1 MGLNFEKWHG
11 NGNDFIIINSI
22 EDELKITRNKIIK
35 ISDRN
40 IGIGFDQLI
49 KIDLPTKPNQDFF
62 IRFFNADGSEA
73 GMCLNGIR
81 CAAKYIWNNSFAP
94 IGTVNF
100 QTKTKN
106 IVCEPKARKM
116 IQVHIEPPDKI
127 EHKSLYNKLKN
138 KGVNNFFISNI
149 GNNHLCIK
157 MKSIK
162 KINLNEIYKN
172 LEGVIRELDINLSI
186 FKKDGSSIDI
196 RTYENGV
203 GETLSCGSAALC
215 VASYFLKDKLLK
227 IRSIGGELVFKK
239 NKNGILMAGPA
250 SFIYRGNVSD

>member
-22 EDELKITRNKIIK
+22 ENELKITRNKIIK

-49 KIDLPTKPNQDFF
+49 KIDLPTKPNHDFF

-106 IVCEPKARKM
+106 IICEPKAKKM

-149 GNNHLCIK
+149 GNTHLCIK

-162 KINLNEIYKN
+162 KINLNEIYKD
-172 LEGVIRELDINLSI
+172 LEGIIKELDINLSI

-203 GETLSCGSAALC
+203 GETLSCGSASLC

-227 IRSIGGELVFKK
+227 IRSIGGELDFEK

-250 SFIYRGNVSD
+250 SFIYRGNISD

>member
-1 MGLNFEKWHG
+1 MDLNFEKWHG

-22 EDELKITRNKIIK
+22 DDELKITRNKIIK

-49 KIDLPTKPNQDFF
+49 KIDLPTKPNHDFF

-106 IVCEPKARKM
+106 IICEPKAKKM

-149 GNNHLCIK
+149 GNTHLCIK

-162 KINLNEIYKN
+162 KINLNEIYKD
-172 LEGVIRELDINLSI
+172 LKGIIKELDINLSI
-186 FKKDGSSIDI
+186 LSSPKI
-196 RTYENGV
+196 
-203 GETLSCGSAALC
+203 
-215 VASYFLKDKLLK
+215 FL
-227 IRSIGGELVFKK
+227 
-239 NKNGILMAGPA
+239 
-250 SFIYRGNVSD
+250 

>member
-49 KIDLPTKPNQDFF
+49 KIDLPTKPNHDFF

-106 IVCEPKARKM
+106 IICEPKAKKM

-149 GNNHLCIK
+149 GNTHLCIK

-162 KINLNEIYKN
+162 KINLNEIYNN
-172 LEGVIRELDINLSI
+172 LEGIIKQLDINLSI
-186 FKKDGSSIDI
+186 FKKNGNNIDI

-215 VASYFLKDKLLK
+215 VASYFIKDKLLK
-227 IRSIGGELVFKK
+227 VRSIGGELDFEK

-250 SFIYRGNVSD
+250 SYIYRGNISV

>member
-1 MGLNFEKWHG
+1 MGLNFEKRHG

-22 EDELKITRNKIIK
+22 ENELKITRNKIIK

-49 KIDLPTKPNQDFF
+49 KIDLPTKPNHDFF

-94 IGTVNF
+94 IGAVNF

-116 IQVHIEPPDKI
+116 IQVHVEPPDKI
-127 EHKSLYNKLKN
+127 EHKSLYNKLQN

-162 KINLNEIYKN
+162 KIDLNEIYKN
-172 LEGVIRELDINLSI
+172 LEGIIKELDINLSI
-186 FKKDGSSIDI
+186 FKKDGGNIDI
-196 RTYENGV
+196 RTFENGV

-215 VASYFLKDKLLK
+215 VASYFLKDKLLR
-227 IRSIGGELVFKK
+227 IRSIGGELIFKK
-239 NKNGILMAGPA
+239 YKNGILMSGPA
-250 SFIYRGNVSD
+250 SFIYRGNISD

>member
-1 MGLNFEKWHG
+1 MYLSFEKWHG

-22 EDELKITRNKIIK
+22 ENELKITKNKIIK

-40 IGIGFDQLI
+40 TGIGFDQLI
-49 KIDLPTKPNQDFF
+49 KIDLPTKPNQNFF

-94 IGTVNF
+94 IGAVNF

-106 IVCEPKARKM
+106 IICEPKANNM
-116 IQVHIEPPDKI
+116 IQVNVDSPDKI
-127 EHKSLYNKLKN
+127 MHKSLHNKLKN
-138 KGVNNFFISNI
+138 KFVDNFFISNI

-162 KINLNEIYKN
+162 KVSLNEIYEN
-172 LEGVIRELDINLSI
+172 LERIVKELDMNVSI
-186 FKKDGSSIDI
+186 FKKNGNSIDI

-227 IRSIGGELVFKK
+227 IKSIGGELVFKK
-239 NKNGILMAGPA
+239 NKNGILMTGPA
-250 SFIYRGNVSD
+250 SFIYRGNISD

>member
-49 KIDLPTKPNQDFF
+49 KIDLPTKPNHDFF

-94 IGTVNF
+94 IGKVNF

-106 IVCEPKARKM
+106 IICEPRAKKT
-116 IQVHIEPPDKI
+116 IQVHIDPPDKI
-127 EHKSLYNKLKN
+127 VHKSLYNKLKN

-172 LEGVIRELDINLSI
+172 LEAIIKELDINLSI
-186 FKKDGSSIDI
+186 LKKDGNSIDI

-203 GETLSCGSAALC
+203 GETLSCGSAALS

-239 NKNGILMAGPA
+239 NKNGILMTGPA
-250 SFIYRGNVSD
+250 SFIYRGNISD

>member
-1 MGLNFEKWHG
+1 MKTPFVKMHG

-22 EDELKITRNKIIK
+22 ENDLKITRNKIIK

-49 KIDLPTKPNQDFF
+49 KIDLPTKPNHDFF

-106 IVCEPKARKM
+106 IFCEPKAKKM

-127 EHKSLYNKLKN
+127 EHKSLYNKLQN

-162 KINLNEIYKN
+162 KINLIEIYKN
-172 LEGVIRELDINLSI
+172 LEGVIGELDINLSI

-227 IRSIGGELVFKK
+227 IKSIGGELVFKK
-239 NKNGILMAGPA
+239 NKNGILMTGPA
-250 SFIYRGNVSD
+250 SFIYRGNISD

>member
-22 EDELKITRNKIIK
+22 ENELKITRNKIIK

-49 KIDLPTKPNQDFF
+49 KIDLPTKPNHDFF

-106 IVCEPKARKM
+106 IICEPKAKKM

-127 EHKSLYNKLKN
+127 EYKSLYNKLKN

-149 GNNHLCIK
+149 GNTHLCIK

-162 KINLNEIYKN
+162 KINLNEMYEN
-172 LEGVIRELDINLSI
+172 LETVIKDFDINLSI
-186 FKKDGSSIDI
+186 FKKNQGSIDI

-215 VASYFLKDKLLK
+215 IASSFLKDKSLK
-227 IRSIGGELVFKK
+227 IKSMGGELVFKK
-239 NKNGILMAGPA
+239 NKDVILMTGPA
-250 SFIYRGNVSD
+250 SFIYKGNISE

>member
-1 MGLNFEKWHG
+1 
-11 NGNDFIIINSI
+11 
-22 EDELKITRNKIIK
+22 
-35 ISDRN
+35 
-40 IGIGFDQLI
+40 
-49 KIDLPTKPNQDFF
+49 
-62 IRFFNADGSEA
+62 
-73 GMCLNGIR
+73 
-81 CAAKYIWNNSFAP
+81 
-94 IGTVNF
+94 
-100 QTKTKN
+100 
-106 IVCEPKARKM
+106 M

-149 GNNHLCIK
+149 GNTHLCIK

-162 KINLNEIYKN
+162 KINLNEIYKD
-172 LEGVIRELDINLSI
+172 LEGIIKELDINLSI
-186 FKKDGSSIDI
+186 FKKDGSGIDI

-250 SFIYRGNVSD
+250 SFIYRGNISD